1 MASPNAYPRHPSK
14 KKLFLLVVF
23 VIASLTFAGL
33 FLILRSLRIE
43 RSPQVPTTQP
53 ISLLSIPQITHI
65 ASKPY
70 TPG

>member
-53 ISLLSIPQITHI
+53 ISLLSTPQITHI
-65 ASKPY
+65 AS
-70 TPG
+70 